1 MFSLI
6 RKQCVNIHL
15 IIISKD
21 PLMDKKLEKKKFTDQ
36 LLSFSLIVIINDSY
50 QSQIK
55 DLKYKLCFLGYFI
68 F

>member
-21 PLMDKKLEKKKFTDQ
+21 PLMDKKLEKKK
-36 LLSFSLIVIINDSY
+36 IH
-50 QSQIK
+50 
-55 DLKYKLCFLGYFI
+55 
-68 F
+68 

>member
-6 RKQCVNIHL
+6 RKQCVNILL

-55 DLKYKLCFLGYFI
+55 DLKHKLCFLGNFI
-68 F
+68 I